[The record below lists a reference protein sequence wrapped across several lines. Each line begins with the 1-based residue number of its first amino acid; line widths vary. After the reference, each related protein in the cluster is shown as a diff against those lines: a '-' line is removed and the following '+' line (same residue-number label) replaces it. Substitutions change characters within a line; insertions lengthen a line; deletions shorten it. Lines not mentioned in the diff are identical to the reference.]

1 MIQKTCVTLFRIIC
15 RLQPKK
21 LEEMAKLLP
30 VIRHQPTYPWFPRVL
45 RAACSNGHL
54 NFCRI
59 EINRFSLP
67 YSGRRLLLT
76 LRLLVF
82 LFLVETALR
91 RYLAPKRAKLDP
103 KIALLTISLND
114 FSELWHLLPRIAM
127 RNCFLELFQAIIYI
141 LSLKKK
147 QKRMWCTF
155 WYKVFIYLKLKLF
168 DFLSDCILELS

>member
-67 YSGRRLLLT
+67 FSERRLLLT
-76 LRLLVF
+76 LKLLAF
-82 LFLVETALR
+82 LFSCQ
-91 RYLAPKRAKLDP
+91 DG
-103 KIALLTISLND
+103 LTPLPCPEKSKTRPQNYTSYE
-114 FSELWHLLPRIAM
+114 FSERFLWILTFITLDCHEKL
-127 RNCFLELFQAIIYI
+127 FLELFQAVIYI

-147 QKRMWCTF
+147 QKRTWCTF
-155 WYKVFIYLKLKLF
+155 WYKVFIHLKLKLF
-168 DFLSDCILELS
+168 EFLSDWILELS